1 MELSTATGG
10 EFSQIFYDEEEEKSM
25 SKDMNLDRESSFF
38 MMEVEQAK
46 PVEFLIEDSDKKSF
60 SSFLNEL
67 YGEEEPKKR
76 KKGTALPISIS

>member
-38 MMEVEQAK
+38 MMEVE
-46 PVEFLIEDSDKKSF
+46 
-60 SSFLNEL
+60 
-67 YGEEEPKKR
+67 
-76 KKGTALPISIS
+76 